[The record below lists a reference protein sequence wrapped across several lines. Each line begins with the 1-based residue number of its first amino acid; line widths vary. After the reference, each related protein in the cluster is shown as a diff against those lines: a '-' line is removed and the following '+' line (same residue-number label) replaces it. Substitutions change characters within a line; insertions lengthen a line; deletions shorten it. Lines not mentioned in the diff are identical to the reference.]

1 MSRARRNTRALS
13 RAQWAY
19 DRTPLDEDDP
29 SDCYC
34 GSPNDNEHGE
44 DETPVCA
51 DCRERED

>member
-1 MSRARRNTRALS
+1 MSRARRNARAFS
-13 RAQWAY
+13 RAQY
-19 DRTPLDEDDP
+19 RHDNELPEEDDP
-29 SDCYC
+29 TDCYC